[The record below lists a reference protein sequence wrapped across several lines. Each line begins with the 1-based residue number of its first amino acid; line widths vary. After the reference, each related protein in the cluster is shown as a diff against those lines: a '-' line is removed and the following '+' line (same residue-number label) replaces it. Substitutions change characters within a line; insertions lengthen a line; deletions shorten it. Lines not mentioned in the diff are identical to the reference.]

1 MLKYLE
7 QDDFLTLKK
16 YTDITANI
24 FNMSQLII
32 QTACHTGARLSEMAG
47 LTWGN
52 IDIKHI

>member
-47 LTWGN
+47 
-52 IDIKHI
+52 